1 MFLFFDRMQH
11 IKILLPKIIKCSVT
25 AFNPTSNTKS
35 SCLFIMRRLLTGV
48 SLNDKVQN
56 DKSNDI
62 KKKRKF
68 EERPL
73 TEEQKRKRE
82 EFFLKEEEWERQV
95 DLTQLSDKGK

>member
-1 MFLFFDRMQH
+1 
-11 IKILLPKIIKCSVT
+11 
-25 AFNPTSNTKS
+25 
-35 SCLFIMRRLLTGV
+35 MRRLLTGV

-56 DKSNDI
+56 DKSSEI

-95 DLTQLSDKGK
+95 DLTRLSNKGECSQILNHHQGTI

>member
-1 MFLFFDRMQH
+1 
-11 IKILLPKIIKCSVT
+11 
-25 AFNPTSNTKS
+25 
-35 SCLFIMRRLLTGV
+35 MRRLLTGV

-73 TEEQKRKRE
+73 TGEQKRKRE

-95 DLTQLSDKGK
+95 DLTRLSSKGKCSQIPKHHQWTI

>member
-1 MFLFFDRMQH
+1 
-11 IKILLPKIIKCSVT
+11 
-25 AFNPTSNTKS
+25 
-35 SCLFIMRRLLTGV
+35 MRRLLTGV

-56 DKSNDI
+56 DKSSDI

-73 TEEQKRKRE
+73 TGEQKRKRE

-95 DLTQLSDKGK
+95 DLTRLSDKGKLNQKNQILNHYHGPYQILR